1 MVELTRNV
9 EELRRP
15 RSKSE
20 AETSKLNN
28 ALLNASSPK
37 KEEAEPKRNSKH
49 ALIDK
54 IMSVSEKYE
63 LDLDYSDTRLK
74 RMNKK
79 QLTELL
85 TTYVEKRVEFEAS
98 KVLGLTKEQ
107 AKSTTCCNLAALR
120 MLHQICVTSVER
132 GVESTSSKHGMT
144 LEGFSQKMK
153 DSAETIDMI
162 LLEISDLYPDIIS
175 KFSSPWVRLALIW
188 GSNAM
193 LTLRKIN
200 TKTHNPVRNTRT
212 GVLRL

>member
-1 MVELTRNV
+1 MEEEKRQLI
-9 EELRRP
+9 EELVKPEEKPDKPQSIP
-15 RSKSE
+15 R
-20 AETSKLNN
+20 
-28 ALLNASSPK
+28 
-37 KEEAEPKRNSKH
+37 RNSKEQ
-49 ALIDK
+49 LIEK
-54 IMSVSEKYE
+54 ILE
-63 LDLDYSDTRLK
+63 LAKQCDEPVPQSDTQLK

-132 GVESTSSKHGMT
+132 SVESTSSKHGMT

-153 DSAETIDMI
+153 DSAETIDTI

-188 GSNAM
+188 GSNVM
-193 LTLRKIN
+193 LTLRK
-200 TKTHNPVRNTRT
+200 KTQKARVPPNTRT
-212 GVLRL
+212 ERLRL